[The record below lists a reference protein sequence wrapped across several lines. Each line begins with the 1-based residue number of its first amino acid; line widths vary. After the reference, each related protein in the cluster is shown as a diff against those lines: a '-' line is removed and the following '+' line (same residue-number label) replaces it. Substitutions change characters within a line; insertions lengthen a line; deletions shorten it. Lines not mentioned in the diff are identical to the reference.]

1 MENIRKCTEC
11 SVEMVEGYCIDGGSE
26 YYCSEECL
34 HKNYTQA
41 EYEEMY
47 DDGDGD
53 SYWTI
58 WDEEDDIYEDEE
70 SA

>member
-1 MENIRKCTEC
+1 MRKCTKC

-34 HKNYTQA
+34 HKNYTHA

-47 DDGDGD
+47 DDGNGD
-53 SYWTI
+53 SYWTD
-58 WDEEDDIYEDEE
+58 WYDEEDIYEDGEP
-70 SA
+70 A